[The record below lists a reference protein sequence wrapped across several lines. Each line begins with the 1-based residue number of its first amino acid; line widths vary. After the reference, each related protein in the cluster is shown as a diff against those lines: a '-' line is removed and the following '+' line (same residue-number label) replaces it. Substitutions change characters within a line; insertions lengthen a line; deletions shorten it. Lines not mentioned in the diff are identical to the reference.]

1 MLLAQADDFLAHI
14 DLHET
19 TDTDNS
25 EFRPALAA
33 RDGIEHTSW
42 HIPDGFY
49 LVGDAEKPTRKFHA
63 AVIES
68 VETLRRQPLDGES
81 VEQWGVIY
89 YKAREFGLCMGL
101 TNAEYVGTTEV
112 YPDSPKTN
120 PENCIDAQ
128 VASVTGALDFLAN
141 AKRRSGR

>member
-1 MLLAQADDFLAHI
+1 
-14 DLHET
+14 
-19 TDTDNS
+19 
-25 EFRPALAA
+25 
-33 RDGIEHTSW
+33 
-42 HIPDGFY
+42 
-49 LVGDAEKPTRKFHA
+49 
-63 AVIES
+63 
-68 VETLRRQPLDGES
+68 
-81 VEQWGVIY
+81 
-89 YKAREFGLCMGL
+89 MGL